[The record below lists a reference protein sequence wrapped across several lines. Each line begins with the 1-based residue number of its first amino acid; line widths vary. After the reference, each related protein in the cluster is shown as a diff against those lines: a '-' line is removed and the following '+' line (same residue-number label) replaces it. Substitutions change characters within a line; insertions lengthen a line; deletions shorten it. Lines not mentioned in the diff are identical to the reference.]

1 MTQNLIAVMFSLLRY
16 EIGQGDALGEEE
28 RAFCSEQMEL
38 LYKLSKKHD
47 IAHLIGDALS
57 KQKLLESGDEWAQKF
72 QKERLLA
79 LYRYEQL
86 NFALGEICQ
95 TLEAAE
101 IPFLPLKGSVIR
113 PYYPEP
119 WMRTSCDI
127 DVLVHEEDLDR
138 AVAALTEGMNYRS
151 GVKGSHDI
159 PLFSPGGM
167 HIELHYVLVEDDV
180 ANQANA
186 TLSNVWQYTC
196 EKEGYTYHMVMSD
209 EMFYFYHIAHM
220 AKHFEYGGCGIRS
233 FLDLWILEQKIVYD
247 TEKRDELLK
256 KGDLFTF
263 AMASEMLSKVWFGDG
278 MDTEVTQSMEKYILH
293 GGVYG
298 TMDNKVA
305 VQQKR
310 KGGKVKYLF
319 SRVFLPYN
327 SIKFHYPILEKHRWL
342 MPFMQVRRWFKL
354 IFLGGLKRSVNEIS
368 INATL
373 SKEQQDSTQ
382 QLLKQLGL

>member
-95 TLEAAE
+95 TLEEAK
-101 IPFLPLKGSVIR
+101 IPFMPLKGSVIR

-138 AVAALTEGMNYRS
+138 AVAALTEGSTNETGVSNAFTLETPPRGYVRFRREASNLGREAYKGTSSPKFDGKKSPYQMENFEEKPIPVSFSNLPES
-151 GVKGSHDI
+151 GTFFFSQG
-159 PLFSPGGM
+159 LF
-167 HIELHYVLVEDDV
+167 
-180 ANQANA
+180 
-186 TLSNVWQYTC
+186 W
-196 EKEGYTYHMVMSD
+196 
-209 EMFYFYHIAHM
+209 
-220 AKHFEYGGCGIRS
+220 
-233 FLDLWILEQKIVYD
+233 
-247 TEKRDELLK
+247 
-256 KGDLFTF
+256 
-263 AMASEMLSKVWFGDG
+263 
-278 MDTEVTQSMEKYILH
+278 
-293 GGVYG
+293 
-298 TMDNKVA
+298 
-305 VQQKR
+305 
-310 KGGKVKYLF
+310 
-319 SRVFLPYN
+319 SRQ
-327 SIKFHYPILEKHRWL
+327 
-342 MPFMQVRRWFKL
+342 M
-354 IFLGGLKRSVNEIS
+354 
-368 INATL
+368 
-373 SKEQQDSTQ
+373 
-382 QLLKQLGL
+382 